1 MLANFSKEFY
11 AEFLS
16 ENGDHPEAEKPRV
29 ATSTQQFEWIVFLKN
44 NLDNYFQNRTNVTV
58 AACLWWYPMENNPK
72 LRIMPDVMVSFGR
85 PKKARDAYRQWEE
98 ADTPPQV
105 VFEMISANNT
115 VREMRRKWRF
125 YQEFGVE
132 EYYIYDPEDNDL
144 RVWTREADRL
154 AEREVEPE
162 WTSPLLQIRFVLA
175 GKSLKIFDLY
185 GEPFL
190 SFADLMQT
198 LQSQR
203 RIAEAEKNAR
213 EVAEE
218 RLETELIAKQ
228 AILEREEQIKRA
240 KEAALQ
246 REEEERQ
253 AKITAIKK
261 AEEARLDAQK
271 NLTDKQTQIDFLR
284 ELLRKNGVTVR

>member
-1 MLANFSKEFY
+1 MLAKYSKELY
-11 AEFLS
+11 SEFLS
-16 ENGDHPEAEKPRV
+16 ENSETAETEKPRV
-29 ATSTQQFEWIVFLKN
+29 ATSSQQFEWIVFLKN
-44 NLDNYFQNRTNVTV
+44 NLDACFSDRDDVAI
-58 AACLWWYPMENNPK
+58 AACMWWYPIENSPK
-72 LRIMPDVMVSFGR
+72 LRIMPDLMLSFGR
-85 PKKARDAYRQWEE
+85 PKKNRDAYKQWEE

-105 VFEMISANNT
+105 VFEVISANNT
-115 VREMRRKWRF
+115 VREMRRRWRF

-144 RVWTREADRL
+144 RVWTREVDRL

-162 WTSPLLQIRFVLA
+162 WMSPLMQIRFVLEA
-175 GKSLKIFDLY
+175 KSLKIYDLY
-185 GEPFL
+185 AEPFL
-190 SFADLMQT
+190 TFNELGQALLAQHQAT
-198 LQSQR
+198 
-203 RIAEAEKNAR
+203 EAEKNAK
-213 EVAEE
+213 ELAEE

-228 AILEREEQIKRA
+228 AILEREEQIRRA

-261 AEEARLDAQK
+261 VEEARLDAQK
-271 NLTDKQTQIDFLR
+271 TLTDKQTQIDFLR